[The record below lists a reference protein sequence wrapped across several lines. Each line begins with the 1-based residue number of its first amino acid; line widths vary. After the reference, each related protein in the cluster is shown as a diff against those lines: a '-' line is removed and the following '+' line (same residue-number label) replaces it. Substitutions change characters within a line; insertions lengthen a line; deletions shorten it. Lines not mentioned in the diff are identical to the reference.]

1 MAANSSSA
9 RSKTAAPGSSLRIT
23 PSNSP
28 ILRPPTRSS
37 LHKVPLHQANLSLQT
52 VIGTTTTTP
61 HGFSSHE
68 QSRSFALC
76 AGSTAVLAELDHDDR
91 ISQRFFKARPSATSI
106 NPVSSFYGQSTPPST
121 PDSRA
126 KFSGSSRSPA
136 QVNVF
141 GSSPCNDAA
150 DTGSPRGWSSRERVK
165 AVTCTAISPN
175 GRFLAVGETGY
186 SPRVLIFSTAKD
198 ASSEVPLSILTE
210 HTFGLRG
217 LAFSSDS
224 QYLATLGDVND
235 GFLFLW
241 SVNLKNGSAKLHSTN
256 KCTTYVRDMCWMGQT
271 LITVGVRHVKVWRL
285 PETRPGSPRSRLT
298 VEATSSSPNQAPKA
312 FSGRNSL
319 LGSLAESTFTCV
331 ASISDRESVLGTETG
346 ALCFLDD
353 SEGSQKL
360 YVVQHMEFGISS
372 LAVDS
377 YRSCIWIGGR
387 GRQIQRLT
395 FEKIRASLAP
405 SSPTFSGRSS
415 AEHTYKGPAVI
426 GMGSLGSHL
435 IAVDTTNAIDI
446 YSSDNLGDD
455 IDQTDAQTTISAHRD
470 AVLGIRSLKPANEL
484 EADFFTWSRKG
495 AVNFWNTRGKCQ
507 ASRAIALDHPP
518 GSDEEV
524 SNELKVLRTTDDM
537 EMFVSGD
544 KFGVLRVLLGHS
556 LKSVHEVRA
565 HGGEIMDIALHV
577 TPQSCLVASSGR
589 DRMIQLFKRADDS
602 LQLIQTMDDHVGA
615 VAQLLFLDNGEKL
628 VSCSADRTIHVRDRV
643 SREINGTTVIAYLIS
658 KVITMKASPVS
669 MTLSADDT
677 DTLVV
682 STADRCIHQYDLTS
696 GRQLA
701 SFRAIDTDGSD
712 TVVMSSLTVT
722 SQGPGQNLP
731 KLLTGM
737 SGTDKSIRVYDLDRG
752 VLLAGDFGHTEGISD
767 VCLLENNLDTP
778 ENQNERILISSGLD
792 GLVMIWGISTL
803 SQSSQEFTQKGDDDG
818 PVKEMTVA
826 RPPLRK
832 ILSKHELAG
841 FQRQE
846 NVAVTPTPARGHSP
860 TFLRKFSKFS
870 LSPAPKSGNTSPTTP
885 SSTSNRRASPTSTAR
900 REKTHI
906 SPCPP
911 SSKTTSTRKAS
922 SSRGESRRS
931 SLDFRSRARNAS
943 KGDLGGLNTSTEQ
956 VCRQLKAY
964 RKRLNGSTEHIHAQ
978 RELERELG
986 LTLRVL
992 TSRGNNSES
1001 AETETDSS
1009 GKENEKLPVV
1019 SISTNIIHTL
1029 HPIPSTQDI
1038 ELKGPP
1044 EVSASLSSAEGEDD
1058 MQEVNE

>member
-1 MAANSSSA
+1 MANNSFSV
-9 RSKTAAPGSSLRIT
+9 RSKAAAPGSSLRIT

-37 LHKVPLHQANLSLQT
+37 AHRAPLHQANLTLQT

-61 HGFSSHE
+61 HGFACHE

-76 AGSTAVLAELDHDDR
+76 AGSTAVLAELDDENR
-91 ISQRFFKARPSATSI
+91 MNQRFFKARPSATSV
-106 NPVSSFYGQSTPPST
+106 NPVTSFYGQSTPPST

-126 KFSGSSRSPA
+126 KFSGSARSSAPPS
-136 QVNVF
+136 VY
-141 GSSPCNDAA
+141 GTSPSNDPT
-150 DTGSPRGWSSRERVK
+150 DNGSPRGWSSRERVK

-186 SPRVLIFSTAKD
+186 SPRVLVFSTAKD
-198 ASSEVPLSILTE
+198 ASPEVPLSILTE
-210 HTFGLRG
+210 HTFGVRG

-235 GFLFLW
+235 GFLFVW

-256 KCTTYVRDMCWMGQT
+256 KCTTSVRDMCWMGQT

-285 PETRPGSPRSRLT
+285 PDARPGSPRSRLT
-298 VEATSSSPNQAPKA
+298 VEASSSSPNQAPRA
-312 FSGRNSL
+312 FSGRNCL
-319 LGSLAESTFTCV
+319 LGSLVESTFACV
-331 ASISDRESVLGTETG
+331 AGISDREAVLGTETG

-360 YVVQHMEFGISS
+360 CVVQHMEFGITS

-377 YRSCIWIGGR
+377 SRSCIWIGGR

-395 FEKIRASLAP
+395 FEKIRASTIP
-405 SSPTFSGRSS
+405 SSPTLSGRSS
-415 AEHTYKGPAVI
+415 AEQSSRGPAVI

-435 IAVDTTNAIDI
+435 VAVDTTNNIDL
-446 YSSDNLGDD
+446 YPNDRLGDD
-455 IDQTDAQTTISAHRD
+455 VDQMDAETTVSAHRD
-470 AVLGIRSLKPANEL
+470 AVLGICPLQTPNEL

-495 AVNFWNTRGKCQ
+495 AVNFWNIRGKCK
-507 ASRAIALDHPP
+507 ASHAIALEHPP
-518 GSDEEV
+518 GYDEEA
-524 SNELKVLRTTDDM
+524 SNELKVLRTTQDM

-544 KFGVLRVLLGHS
+544 KFGVLRIFLGQS
-556 LKSVHEVRA
+556 WKSVHEVRA
-565 HGGEIMDIALHV
+565 HGGEIMDIAIHM
-577 TPQSCLVASSGR
+577 TPETCLVASSGR
-589 DRMIQLFKRADDS
+589 DRMIQLFERTDDS

-615 VAQLLFLDNGEKL
+615 VGQLLFIDNGERL

-643 SREINGTTVIAYLIS
+643 SREVNGTTIMAYMIS

-669 MTLSADDT
+669 MTPSTDDP

-682 STADRCIHQYDLTS
+682 STADRCIHQYDLAS
-696 GRQLA
+696 GRQLG
-701 SFRAIDTDGSD
+701 SFRAIDSDGTD
-712 TVVMSSLTVT
+712 TVVMSSLTMM
-722 SQGPGQNLP
+722 SQGPRKNIP
-731 KLLTGM
+731 KLITGM

-752 VLLAGDFGHTEGISD
+752 VLLAGEFGHTEGISD
-767 VCLLENNLDTP
+767 VCLLENHPDIP
-778 ENQNERILISSGLD
+778 GNERVLISSGLD
-792 GLVMIWGISTL
+792 GLVMIWGLSVS
-803 SQSSQEFTQKGDDDG
+803 SQSSHDFTQTIGKADDDV

-826 RPPLRK
+826 KPPLRR
-832 ILSKHELAG
+832 ILSRSELAG

-846 NVAVTPTPARGHSP
+846 NVTVTPTPARGHSP
-860 TFLRKFSKFS
+860 TFLRKFSKFT

-885 SSTSNRRASPTSTAR
+885 SSASNRRPSPTSSAR
-900 REKTHI
+900 REKTHT

-911 SSKTTSTRKAS
+911 SSKPTSTRKAG
-922 SSRGESRRS
+922 SSRSESRRS
-931 SLDFRSRARNAS
+931 SLDLRARARNTAKS
-943 KGDLGGLNTSTEQ
+943 DLGGLNTSTEQ
-956 VCRQLKAY
+956 VCRQLKAF

-992 TSRGNNSES
+992 SSRGNNSES

-1009 GKENEKLPVV
+1009 GKENEKLPASPSHNAV
-1019 SISTNIIHTL
+1019 HTTTQT
-1029 HPIPSTQDI
+1029 SSQDI
-1038 ELKGPP
+1038 ELKEPP
-1044 EVSASLSSAEGEDD
+1044 KITTSIAPNMEEDGACRG
-1058 MQEVNE
+1058 